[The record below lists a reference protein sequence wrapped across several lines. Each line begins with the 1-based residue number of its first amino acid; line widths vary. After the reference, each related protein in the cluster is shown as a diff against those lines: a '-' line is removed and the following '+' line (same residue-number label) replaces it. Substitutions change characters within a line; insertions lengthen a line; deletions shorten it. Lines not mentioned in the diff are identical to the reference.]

1 VPRWEQGELPAPF
14 VLPPDLRMLAGEGA
28 IGWMAGAMLC
38 LIHLLRRGLGDPVL
52 PVPALAQR
60 VLAQS
65 GHLEITRTHV
75 DLFLPLDS
83 ADIGLR
89 RAGLDRSPGWLPDYG
104 RIVQFHY
111 E

>member
-1 VPRWEQGELPAPF
+1 MV
-14 VLPPDLRMLAGEGA
+14 AGDGV
-28 IGWMAGAMLC
+28 IGWVARAMPGLV
-38 LIHLLRRGLGDPVL
+38 HLLRRGFGDPAL
-52 PVPALAQR
+52 PIQEIARRL
-60 VLAQS
+60 LEQS

-75 DLFLPLDS
+75 ALFLPLDS
-83 ADIGLR
+83 ADIVLR